1 MGRSHLRAG
10 AKATEVKVEG
20 RECDYILH
28 INGKEYYCKRDKSST
43 FLCNGKTGTLTF
55 IRKMAESGLFERE
68 DAK

>member
-1 MGRSHLRAG
+1 MGRSHLRAC